1 MCSRLNRIVAS
12 LLISFFVV
20 ACASTPV
27 SQDPDPQHL
36 AVAKRFLHSW
46 DAGDL
51 ALTAFHRNL
60 EQTYKD
66 QPGVAELVERAFSD
80 VTKEDFENLAARVYV
95 RHLNQQE
102 LSDLAQFTESPTGNR
117 FFRMSVAGA
126 IEGKPVNGEDITRQ
140 FNADELVK
148 IVQFSK
154 SDAFAALKQ
163 ALPSINRELG
173 EEGRLM
179 GEARMREY
187 LERTGQASIGQSG

>member
-1 MCSRLNRIVAS
+1 MCSRLNRIVAP
-12 LLISFFVV
+12 LLISFFLA

-27 SQDPDPQHL
+27 SQGPDPEHL

-51 ALTAFHRNL
+51 ALTVFHRNL

-80 VTKEDFENLAARVYV
+80 VTEEDFENLAARVYV
-95 RHLNQQE
+95 RHLNQEE
-102 LSDLAQFTESPTGNR
+102 LAELARFTESPTGNR

-126 IEGKPVNGEDITRQ
+126 VEGKAVNGEDITRQ
-140 FNADELVK
+140 FNADELAE
-148 IVQFSK
+148 IVRFSQ
-154 SDAFAALKQ
+154 SDAFVALKE
-163 ALPSINRELG
+163 ALPTINRELG
-173 EEGRLM
+173 EEGRQM

-187 LERTGQASIGQSG
+187 LERTGQASVGQSG